1 MERVRAPAKARARR
15 CRRRGQLHC
24 LGAVTQVARARS
36 PGPTLLLL
44 QPQEWLWYTYS
55 PDYTRLASLYCTAPL
70 TYQYL
75 WRASQLTVLCWE
87 LLTICYFSCASSF
100 IAALSMGNCKN
111 CHKEVRNSK
120 THKCAK
126 PTATKLLPCKQ
137 CSKQFS
143 RASNLYQHINS
154 AHESNKEFQ
163 VRGI

>member
-1 MERVRAPAKARARR
+1 MERVRAPVKARARR
-15 CRRRGQLHC
+15 CRRRGQRQC
-24 LGAVTQVARARS
+24 LGAVTQVARAVPRTHS
-36 PGPTLLLL
+36 APT
-44 QPQEWLWYTYS
+44 PA
-55 PDYTRLASLYCTAPL
+55 TRMAMVHLFNRLYPLSSSLYCTAPL

-87 LLTICYFSCASSF
+87 LLRNLLFSCASSF

-126 PTATKLLPCKQ
+126 SNATKLLPCKQ

-143 RASNLYQHINS
+143 KKENLYQHINS

-163 VRGI
+163 VCGI